1 MPNHLVLD
9 GTVANMNKSKFLS
22 GAAAV
27 PELLAAHAICA
38 FSVREFCTAHRI
50 SPAFYYVMK
59 SEGWGP
65 REMRAGSRV
74 MISHEAA
81 SDWRRAREAAAA
93 KSTKRKAE
101 AAA

>member
-1 MPNHLVLD
+1 MPNHLALD

-38 FSVREFCTAHRI
+38 FTVREFCTAHRI
-50 SPAFYYVMK
+50 SLAFYYVMK

-74 MISHEAA
+74 MVSREAA
-81 SDWRRAREAAAA
+81 EDWRRAREIAATTT
-93 KSTKRKAE
+93 SKRKLE
-101 AAA
+101 TAA